1 MPATGRKRLH
11 LAQEFGRVG
20 VWLALVLT
28 VSLWFG
34 TFAVLT
40 PVRAALTSAHGQLTE
55 LDARLQGVQDALAPF
70 DALSR
75 PETLAA
81 VDTLNGLAQ
90 LAQRTP
96 VIDTMFGQQN
106 LQDAVNLTAQWQDTL
121 QDRPPLPALAD
132 ARKAVQGWQT
142 RITALQERLTMLGVG
157 FCLLFSLLGAW
168 FAAGQWALY
177 QQARERLAGLEP
189 VKGRPLMPG
198 TGRRE

>member
-1 MPATGRKRLH
+1 MPATGQKRLR
-11 LAQEFGRVG
+11 LAREFGRVG

-28 VSLWFG
+28 VTLWVG

-40 PVRAALTSAHGQLTE
+40 PVRATFMGAQEQLTE
-55 LDARLQGVQDALAPF
+55 LDARLANVQATLAPF

-81 VDTLNGLAQ
+81 VNTLNDLAETV
-90 LAQRTP
+90 QRTP
-96 VIDTMFGQQN
+96 VIDSLFGRQN

-132 ARKAVQGWQT
+132 ARQGVQDWQV
-142 RITALQERLTMLGVG
+142 RVKALQERLTFIGVA
-157 FCLLFSLLGAW
+157 FCLLFTLLGAW

-177 QQARERLAGLEP
+177 QQATERLGDSQRAN
-189 VKGRPLMPG
+189 
-198 TGRRE
+198 

>member
-1 MPATGRKRLH
+1 MPATGWKRLR

-28 VSLWFG
+28 VTLWFG

-40 PVRAALTSAHGQLTE
+40 PMRAALNSAHGQLLE
-55 LDARLQGVQDALAPF
+55 LDARLQNVQDTLAPF

-75 PETLAA
+75 PETLVA
-81 VDTLNGLAQ
+81 VNTLNDLA
-90 LAQRTP
+90 LTAQQTP
-96 VIDTMFGQQN
+96 LIDNLFGKQN
-106 LQDAVNLTAQWQDTL
+106 LQDAVNLTAQWQDML

-142 RITALQERLTMLGVG
+142 RVTALQERLTMLGVG

-189 VKGRPLMPG
+189 VKGRPLTPG

>member
-1 MPATGRKRLH
+1 MPATGWKRLR

-28 VSLWFG
+28 VTLWFG

-40 PVRAALTSAHGQLTE
+40 PMRAALNSAHGQLLQ
-55 LDARLQGVQDALAPF
+55 LDARLQNVQDTLAPF

-75 PETLAA
+75 PETLVA
-81 VDTLNGLAQ
+81 VNTLNDLA
-90 LAQRTP
+90 LTAQQTP
-96 VIDTMFGQQN
+96 LIDNLFGKQN

-132 ARKAVQGWQT
+132 ARNAVQAWQG
-142 RITALQERLTMLGVG
+142 RVKALQERVTLMGLG
-157 FCLLFSLLGAW
+157 FCVLFTLLGAW

-177 QQARERLAGLEP
+177 QRASERLSSSQRLN
-189 VKGRPLMPG
+189 
-198 TGRRE
+198 

>member
-1 MPATGRKRLH
+1 MSAPHQKRLR

-40 PVRAALTSAHGQLTE
+40 PVRAALTTAHGQLLE
-55 LDARLQGVQDALAPF
+55 LDARLANVQDTLAPF

-81 VDTLNGLAQ
+81 VNTLNDLAVT
-90 LAQRTP
+90 AQKTP
-96 VIDTMFGQQN
+96 LIDSMFGKQN
-106 LQDAVNLTAQWQDTL
+106 LQDAVNLTAQWQETL
-121 QDRPPLPALAD
+121 QDRPPLPALVD
-132 ARKAVQGWQT
+132 ARNAVQGWQA
-142 RITALQERLTMLGVG
+142 RVQALQERLTFMGLG
-157 FCLLFSLLGAW
+157 FCVLFTLLGAW

-177 QQARERLAGLEP
+177 QRATERLAR
-189 VKGRPLMPG
+189 VQRVN
-198 TGRRE
+198 